1 MQEQNSFN
9 ERIIRHISPEVLN
22 LIAQID
28 KLSGQWSGGKRLAP
42 HVLSKLKKSVLVTS
56 TGASTRIEGAKLSDA
71 DIEKMM
77 RGINIQKF
85 SDRDGQEVQGYYELL
100 ENIFE
105 SWSTL
110 TFSEGLIKSFH
121 KELLKYVEKDETHRG
136 EYKKIENKVMMIN
149 DAGQSIGIL
158 FDTTNAMLTPSA
170 MHDIVEWTKNALIT
184 KQYHPL
190 LVIGSFLVEF
200 LKIHPF
206 TDGNGRISR
215 ILTNLLLLQ
224 AGYGYMPYVSH
235 EKLVEDNK
243 PEYYIALRRSQK
255 TIGTAHEDISPWYS
269 FFFTMVLK
277 QSQIAISIMMGESF
291 ETSLSNK
298 QIQVLHALE
307 SADEISPQEIM
318 KSTRLPRATVAQVL
332 DKFLRLEKIERLGNG
347 RSTRYRLVR

>member
-1 MQEQNSFN
+1 MQAQNSYN
-9 ERIIRHISPEVLN
+9 ERIIKHISPEVLN
-22 LIAQID
+22 LIAEID

-42 HVLSKLKKSVLVTS
+42 HVLLRLKKTVLVTS
-56 TGASTRIEGAKLSDA
+56 TGASTRIEGAKLSDE
-71 DIEKMM
+71 DIEKMV
-77 RGINIQKF
+77 RGITIQKF
-85 SDRDGQEVQGYYELL
+85 SNRDGQEVQGYYELL

-136 EYKKIENKVMMIN
+136 EYKKTENKVMMIN
-149 DAGQSIGIL
+149 DAGESVGIL
-158 FDTTNAMLTPSA
+158 FDTTNAILTPSA
-170 MHDIVEWTKNALIT
+170 MHDLVEWTKNALLA

-215 ILTNLLLLQ
+215 ILTNFLMLQ

-255 TIGTAHEDISPWYS
+255 TINTDREDISPWYS
-269 FFFTMVLK
+269 FFLTMVLK
-277 QSQIAISIMMGESF
+277 QSKMAILVMIGEPF
-291 ETSLSNK
+291 EATLSAK
-298 QIQVLHALE
+298 QIQVLHELE
-307 SADEISPQEIM
+307 KADEISPLEIM
-318 KSTRLPRATVAQVL
+318 KSTQLPRATVAQAL
-332 DKFLRLEKIERLGNG
+332 DKFLKLEKIERLGIG
-347 RSTRYRLVR
+347 RSTRYRLIR